1 MRHQRMF
8 GLCAKS
14 TKSSESKCSPSK
26 KTSNFKNYFNLKI
39 RLNTQYN
46 YKIQNKRLAKVK
58 ADVRKRRSERER
70 IEKSKEIE
78 LDRRKLKL
86 EEVFTSFHI
95 ASSGRIE
102 IAIVCIENSFRSL

>member
-26 KTSNFKNYFNLKI
+26 KTSNFNLKI
-39 RLNTQYN
+39 QLNTQYN

-95 ASSGRIE
+95 APSGRIE